1 MPRIQSSLMI
11 LNLIS
16 KFKNQQCSD
25 FISKQLSKTSLGK
38 QLHQIIQEQLRNS
51 FPDINQ
57 LAFDILIHLQRL
69 HDSNAEPCLLHQQ
82 NTTIEIGYVA
92 KIIAELRNSCSI
104 ATSNGLSLELL
115 YAIHLESATE
125 KIPSWKLIAN
135 TTIEILDMLEEDLDQ
150 FNILEACQTTPHFG
164 LMSGVEFMLKYG
176 RDFPKE
182 MQNIL
187 VPKIMNL
194 CYKATKYA
202 EVGFQIK
209 CSIQLATDIGDKRF
223 FNILK
228 LSPTHFVV
236 DIRHQRRCNRSS
248 IGISSLYPMKP
259 VHHFYVYIF
268 LLTFFC

>member
-25 FISKQLSKTSLGK
+25 FIAKQLSKTSLGK

-69 HDSNAEPCLLHQQ
+69 HDSNAEPCLFHQQ
-82 NTTIEIGYVA
+82 SASTENGYVA

-135 TTIEILDMLEEDLDQ
+135 TTIEILDMLEEDLEQ

-202 EVGFQIK
+202 EVGFQNIE
-209 CSIQLATDIGDKRF
+209 LATDIGDKRF
-223 FNILK
+223 FNILT

-236 DIRHQRRCNRSS
+236 DIRHQHRCNRFS
-248 IGISSLYPMKP
+248 GI
-259 VHHFYVYIF
+259 
-268 LLTFFC
+268 

>member
-1 MPRIQSSLMI
+1 MKSWNYCTDESYSKFIIWLIRSCLEELSPGASMPRIQSSLMI
-11 LNLIS
+11 LDLIS
-16 KFKNQQCSD
+16 KFKNEQCSD
-25 FISKQLSKTSLGK
+25 FIANQLSKTSLGK

-69 HDSNAEPCLLHQQ
+69 HNSNSEPCLLHQQ
-82 NTTIEIGYVA
+82 CVTIENGYVA

-135 TTIEILDMLEEDLDQ
+135 TTIEILDMLDEDLEQ

-164 LMSGVEFMLKYG
+164 LMSGIEFMLKYG
-176 RDFPKE
+176 HAFPKE
-182 MQNIL
+182 MQNIM

-202 EVGFQIK
+202 EAGFQNDSYRGTTLDCITWLLVDTHW
-209 CSIQLATDIGDKRF
+209 CATFGF
-223 FNILK
+223 GFN
-228 LSPTHFVV
+228 H
-236 DIRHQRRCNRSS
+236 
-248 IGISSLYPMKP
+248 IS
-259 VHHFYVYIF
+259 V
-268 LLTFFC
+268 